1 MEQFQLKS
9 YQFRREREKTWR
21 ELEAMLAQVER
32 RGLRSLSADE
42 LSRLPELYRA
52 ALSSL
57 SVARAISLD
66 RNALD
71 YLESLCMR
79 AYYVVYGPKSTLWQI
94 ARSFFLVSFPQSV
107 RGAWLYVLVAT
118 AIFMLAAV
126 AAYLVTDANPDR
138 YYSFVGEGM
147 AEGRDPAAS
156 EEELLEALFAGED
169 QDQEDL
175 AFFSTW
181 LFTHNSQSGI
191 LIFAVSIVPFLLV
204 FYLLWMNGAIL
215 GAMSWLHHEK
225 GLALEWY
232 SWILPHGVTELLAI
246 LLCGG
251 AGLVVGQAIL
261 FPGRHGRLESLRR
274 RGGDAGFMVVGAVFM
289 LFFAGVIEG
298 VFRQRVQDLGIRYG
312 LALATSIF
320 WMFYFGWVGRSKA

>member
-107 RGAWLYVLVAT
+107 RGAWLHVLVAT

-126 AAYLVTDANPDR
+126 AAYLV
-138 YYSFVGEGM
+138 
-147 AEGRDPAAS
+147 
-156 EEELLEALFAGED
+156 
-169 QDQEDL
+169 
-175 AFFSTW
+175 
-181 LFTHNSQSGI
+181 
-191 LIFAVSIVPFLLV
+191 
-204 FYLLWMNGAIL
+204 
-215 GAMSWLHHEK
+215 
-225 GLALEWY
+225 
-232 SWILPHGVTELLAI
+232 
-246 LLCGG
+246 
-251 AGLVVGQAIL
+251 
-261 FPGRHGRLESLRR
+261 LR
-274 RGGDAGFMVVGAVFM
+274 
-289 LFFAGVIEG
+289 
-298 VFRQRVQDLGIRYG
+298 
-312 LALATSIF
+312 
-320 WMFYFGWVGRSKA
+320 